1 MKNLFTSL
9 FLFVIYVSFS
19 QTTLVSW
26 NFSDSNATADG
37 GTSPNLTKVISTNS
51 TGAISY
57 PTSTSGTCG
66 GGYILNSGWDN
77 GANSKYWTFGFVST
91 SYNTLSINHS
101 HRSSGTGPR
110 DFKVMYS
117 VTSASSGFLD
127 VAGASYS
134 VVGTTCTDFS
144 FSLPADCDDLSNVWI
159 RIIMTSNTS
168 QAGGTVAS
176 GGTNGLDNISIT
188 AAISLPIN
196 LTQFNAFFQNNAVQ
210 LNWSKSDAVN
220 FDKFVVE
227 HSTDGSNFVMLEEV
241 AARTSTEYAVSH
253 QNPTK
258 GTNYY
263 RLKLVDR
270 DGSFAYS
277 AVKTVSV
284 KAENGWSIYP
294 SKVNAQLTA
303 TLTENDDAVVCILN
317 ANGQILAKVEANGST
332 LVELPV
338 GNLAAGLYLVQ
349 ILDKGNLVYTQKFIK
364 E

>member
-1 MKNLFTSL
+1 MKNLFTIIFIWIASVNV
-9 FLFVIYVSFS
+9 FSAVIFTNPITGTNPNTSNPYTIGQSFDANVTVSGIGRGTGIS
-19 QTTLVSW
+19 GANANDRYNASSW
-26 NFSDSNATADG
+26 NT
-37 GTSPNLTKVISTNS
+37 TSIDLDAYFELTITPNTDYLINFTNFVY
-51 TGAISY
+51 TGQA
-57 PTSTSGTCG
+57 
-66 GGYILNSGWDN
+66 
-77 GANSKYWTFGFVST
+77 
-91 SYNTLSINHS
+91 
-101 HRSSGTGPR
+101 SGTGA
-110 DFKVMYS
+110 
-117 VTSASSGFLD
+117 TSFAFRSSIDGFLTNIGSPN
-127 VAGASYS
+127 VSGTTISLAGSEFQGILSAITFRFYGWGASAGA
-134 VVGTTCTDFS
+134 GTFSINDFT
-144 FSLPADCDDLSNVWI
+144 FNGIVD
-159 RIIMTSNTS
+159 
-168 QAGGTVAS
+168 GT
-176 GGTNGLDNISIT
+176 
-188 AAISLPIN
+188 LPIN
-196 LTQFNAFFQNNAVQ
+196 LTQFNAFFQNKAVQ

-241 AARTSTEYAVSH
+241 AARTSTDYAVSH

-303 TLTENDDAVVCILN
+303 TLAENDDAVVCILN
-317 ANGQILAKVEANGST
+317 TNGQILAKVEANGST

-349 ILDKGNLVYTQKFIK
+349 ILEKGNLVYTQKFIK